1 MPGERVYEKMEEI
14 PENAGYFTLLI
25 GKK

>member
-1 MPGERVYEKMEEI
+1 MPGESVYEKMEEI
-14 PENAGYFTLLI
+14 PENSGYFTLLI

>member
-14 PENAGYFTLLI
+14 PENAGYFTQLI